1 MEKQISIVIVMDP
14 ESIVAEESVLSTV
27 KSIDSHYYG
36 EKDAREYFCAVPEA
50 AADKAR
56 DIYSKVE
63 KKLSGTADLKLVTEK
78 DINENVTGEY
88 VFLLKEGAVITSGDI
103 GRMVQEA
110 RDNKCLILEP
120 EKNQKEKKPASGY
133 ISIYNRYQLLSED
146 PYNVLIRMSS
156 DLDLAPFVLLD
167 EDARERYMELIIKDE
182 GVFYCKGIQMDYME
196 AGSGFEVSDAD
207 VMITKLMDCSRRE
220 KGSVCRYIQ
229 NYALKLLLSKMK
241 EHAHVEG
248 LVDYLQ
254 DISDEAICHSKD
266 LDAHQ
271 ALYLLSKKY
280 GKDVRGDLT
289 VTDTGHLYIYNV
301 DVGNINAAIHI
312 RVSISS
318 IRDKKL
324 IMEGMTDLPYL
335 LSPKYRFLASNS
347 SGKNIPI
354 EVSPLRINDE
364 TGFDGEKYFEGQQY
378 KVEFPIEKPD
388 DFTFYLQDDSGWT
401 FTLSPRMGAYS
412 RLNSRIQ
419 VSYFSLN
426 GYLVKCNQGVI
437 HVSAYTKKLHR
448 QYEWNYMK
456 ALIKLK
462 KPASAIYR
470 LLYYIDSFFQKK
482 PVWLVMD
489 RPHLAKDNGEHMFR
503 YLQTTEA
510 AKKNDIYFVLKKSS
524 RDYERLKKVGKVL
537 THDTIKHRL
546 KFLEAQVLIA
556 AAANNL
562 TVNAFGKRGAYY
574 RDLYNFDFVYLR
586 HGVSHNDQSEWLHRL
601 KKNMRIL
608 VATCKPEYEGILQGD
623 YGYTEREVK
632 LTGLSRYDNL
642 YDDRKKIIAILPTW
656 RQNLEG
662 GLEYRSSKRAYIPG
676 FKDTEYFRF
685 YNSLINDE
693 RLLSVMKEY
702 GYTGVFYLHPVFEA
716 QFPDFQGNDIITVG
730 NGVADYQQVFKE
742 SSLMVTDF
750 SSVAFDFAY
759 LKKPVIYSQF
769 DEDTFYKYHT
779 WGKGYFTYRT
789 DGFGPITNT
798 LDETVETLIDYIK
811 NGCIMKPEYVE
822 KVENFF
828 AYTDRNNCKRI
839 YEAVVEAE
847 KDR

>member
-1 MEKQISIVIVMDP
+1 MEKQLSVVVVMDP
-14 ESIVAEESVLSTV
+14 ESIVSEESMLSTIE
-27 KSIDSHYYG
+27 SICSHYPE
-36 EKDAREYFCAVPEA
+36 EKDTAEYFCAVPEA
-50 AADKAR
+50 TYKKAEA
-56 DIYSKVE
+56 IFLGVKE
-63 KKLSGTADLKLVTEK
+63 KLDGVKSLKLLTEK
-78 DINENVTGEY
+78 DINYEVTGKY
-88 VFLLKEGAVITSGDI
+88 VFILKQGAVVTYGDI
-103 GRMVQEA
+103 GNMLDEA
-110 RDNKCLILEP
+110 ENKRCLILEP
-120 EKNQKEKKPASGY
+120 EKNSKEKCPASGY
-133 ISIYNRYQLLSED
+133 ISIYSRYRSLSED
-146 PYNVLIRMSS
+146 PYNILIRMSQDI
-156 DLDLAPFVLLD
+156 DLRPFVLLD
-167 EDARERYMELIIKDE
+167 ENARERYMELIIRDD
-182 GVFYCKGIQMDYME
+182 GVYYYKGIQLDYME

-207 VMITKLMDCSRRE
+207 TMISRLMECSRRE
-220 KGSVCRYIQ
+220 KGSVCRYVQ
-229 NYALKLLLSKMK
+229 NYALKLLLFRMK

-248 LVDYLQ
+248 LVEYLQ

-271 ALYLLSKKY
+271 IVYLLSKKY
-280 GKDVRGDLT
+280 GKDVREDLY
-289 VTDTGHLYIYNV
+289 VTDTGHLCIYNI
-301 DVGNINAAIHI
+301 DIGSINAAIHI
-312 RVSISS
+312 KVSISS

-335 LSPKYRFLASNS
+335 LAPRYKFLASSS
-347 SGKNIPI
+347 SGVNVPI
-354 EVSPLRINDE
+354 EVSPLKINNE
-364 TGFDGEKYFEGQQY
+364 TGFDGEIYFKGLQY

-388 DFTFYLQDDSGWT
+388 DFTFYLQKENGWT
-401 FTLSPRMGAYS
+401 LTLNPRMGAYS
-412 RLNSRIQ
+412 RLNSRIS

-437 HVSAYTKKLHR
+437 HVSTYSKKLHR
-448 QYEWNYMK
+448 QYEWDYMK
-456 ALIKLK
+456 ALIRLK

-537 THDTIKHRL
+537 THDTIRHRL
-546 KFLEAQVLIA
+546 KFLEAKVLIA

-574 RDLYNFDFVYLR
+574 RDLYDFDFVYLR

-642 YDDRKKIIAILPTW
+642 YDDKKKIIAILPTW

-662 GLEYRSSKRAYIPG
+662 GLEYRSSRRAYIPG
-676 FKDTEYFRF
+676 FKDTQYFRF

-693 RLLSVMKEY
+693 RLLSVMREY
-702 GYTGVFYLHPVFEA
+702 RYTGVFYLHPVFEA
-716 QFPDFQGNDIITVG
+716 QFPDFQGNDIIEVG

-769 DEDTFYKYHT
+769 DEETFYKYHT

-798 LDETVETLIDYIK
+798 LDETVDTLIDYIK
-811 NGCIMKPEYVE
+811 NGCIMKQEYVE
-822 KVENFF
+822 KVDNFF

-847 KDR
+847 EDR